1 MPSLLD
7 NVLSSWAASA
17 ALWALP
23 YLTLRNHLGHETTEA
38 LQWSL
43 VAISV
48 VGTIHVLYVAWQ
60 VSRDRAWRASQGL
73 SASHPAN

>member
-1 MPSLLD
+1 MPGAFNPAFS
-7 NVLSSWAASA
+7 NWAALV

-23 YLTLRNHLGHETTEA
+23 YLTLRHHLGVETTEA

-48 VGTIHVLYVAWQ
+48 FGTMRVFHVAWQ
-60 VSRDRAWRASQGL
+60 VSRDRAWRASHGL
-73 SASHPAN
+73 PAN